1 MASQRALSLK
11 LAMEEPGYKEYGTF
25 LAIPAFA
32 TLACGLIPIFHC
44 EQGLSSIGIVPLM
57 GAFSYG
63 HAFAPRKAYYE
74 KSLHKLMNYPSFIL
88 GSVKKTLL
96 FAIPTGLAGW
106 VTSLFLNGYPKELAK
121 IFEIATWGLMSGIC
135 LYALMAYADETYKHR
150 NVNKVG
156 DKAKMVNLWKWI
168 VPPAVASSLL
178 VIFKGYLLFEIIK
191 GRPG

>member
-1 MASQRALSLK
+1 MGSQHAISIK
-11 LAMEEPGYKEYGTF
+11 LAMEEPWYKEYGTF

-32 TLACGLIPIFHC
+32 ILACCLIPIFHC
-44 EQGLSSIGIVPLM
+44 EQGLSSMGMVPVM

-74 KSLHKLMNYPSFIL
+74 KSCLYKLMDYPSFVL
-88 GSVKKTLL
+88 GSVKRTLL

-106 VTSLFLNGYPKELAK
+106 AASLFLNGYPKELAK
-121 IFEIATWGLMSGIC
+121 IFEIAAWGLMSGIC
-135 LYALMAYADETYKHR
+135 LYALMAYAEETYKLQ

-156 DKAKMVNLWKWI
+156 YKAKMINLWKWI

-178 VIFKGYLLFEIIK
+178 VISKGYLLFEIIK
-191 GRPG
+191 GRP